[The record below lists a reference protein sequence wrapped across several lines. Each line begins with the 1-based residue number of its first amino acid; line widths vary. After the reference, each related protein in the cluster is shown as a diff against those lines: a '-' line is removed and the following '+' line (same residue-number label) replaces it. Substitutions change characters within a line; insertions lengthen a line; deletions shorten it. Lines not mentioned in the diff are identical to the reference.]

1 MPQGTSLH
9 VVDLKPGSKEYK
21 DVVFKFEQTVPKAA
35 TGTVQPQ
42 YSRSTGFVQPQYSS
56 STGTGY
62 SSILQIQR
70 IQNLV
75 LYSQYMAKK
84 KEMDKNNK
92 PGHQN
97 EVHLFHGTAPD
108 TCPKINQQG
117 FNRSFSGK
125 NGEFGLRLGYKP
137 PLNIYCSDKLY
148 IHSYMYVGWA
158 VWNQWN
164 GIVE

>member
-1 MPQGTSLH
+1 MPKGTSLH
-9 VVDLKPGSKEYK
+9 VVNLKPSSKEYK
-21 DVVFKFEQTVPKAA
+21 DVVSKFEQTMPKVA
-35 TGTVQPQ
+35 TGIVQ
-42 YSRSTGFVQPQYSS
+42 VQQAMRGVA
-56 STGTGY
+56 TGTGY

-75 LYSQYMAKK
+75 LFSQYMAKK

-125 NGEFGLRLGYKP
+125 NGEFGLRLGYKGRR
-137 PLNIYCSDKLY
+137 NS
-148 IHSYMYVGWA
+148 
-158 VWNQWN
+158 
-164 GIVE
+164 